1 MVSVDVKHH
10 IKHHIY
16 LTCCRGAVRGGSCV
30 GGGRWGEVGV
40 MDEDG
45 VLVGWIMYGLSL
57 IHI

>member
-30 GGGRWGEVGV
+30 WGGRWGEVGV

-45 VLVGWIMYGLSL
+45 VLVGWIMYGC
-57 IHI
+57 IQ